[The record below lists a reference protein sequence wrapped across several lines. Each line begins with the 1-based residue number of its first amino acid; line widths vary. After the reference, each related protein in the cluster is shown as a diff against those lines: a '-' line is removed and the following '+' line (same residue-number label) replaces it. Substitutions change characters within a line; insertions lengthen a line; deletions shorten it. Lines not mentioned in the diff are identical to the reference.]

1 MSRIPVSSLPIGID
15 ISEAFDGFFYGNIIA
30 AVLFG
35 ITIVQAWIY
44 ANSNTDKWP
53 LRLLVAILV
62 LLDFSTTCLNAQILH
77 YYLVSNFGNL
87 MNATLVTKTL
97 MVEYFIT
104 LIIVLSVELF
114 FASRV
119 WILGKFHWIVPA
131 LIVMAALASTAAG
144 IASIV
149 SELENSSLLNYSGNK
164 QKLEIGWNCSLA
176 AVSDIIASVSLLWAF
191 SSLKN
196 GIKQTD
202 TLLQKLFQYTV
213 TRGLFVTID
222 QTTLVIIFLI
232 KPERLWWTPFHFSL
246 SKVYVITMIAM
257 LNARDALR
265 SNASA
270 NIITSSDMN
279 IGPCEN
285 SFVGSEQP
293 IKMNAVKSSN
303 YTHSRQTGENSD
315 SGDYEGS
322 NERGVDVGKLDI
334 YSVKDSIHIN
344 KEVLPPQA
352 I

>member
-87 MNATLVTKTL
+87 MNATLVTKSL
-97 MVEYFIT
+97 V
-104 LIIVLSVELF
+104 
-114 FASRV
+114 
-119 WILGKFHWIVPA
+119 GKFHWIVPA

-232 KPERLWWTPFHFSL
+232 KPENYGGHHS
-246 SKVYVITMIAM
+246 I
-257 LNARDALR
+257 
-265 SNASA
+265 SA
-270 NIITSSDMN
+270 
-279 IGPCEN
+279 
-285 SFVGSEQP
+285 
-293 IKMNAVKSSN
+293 
-303 YTHSRQTGENSD
+303 
-315 SGDYEGS
+315 
-322 NERGVDVGKLDI
+322 
-334 YSVKDSIHIN
+334 
-344 KEVLPPQA
+344 
-352 I
+352 